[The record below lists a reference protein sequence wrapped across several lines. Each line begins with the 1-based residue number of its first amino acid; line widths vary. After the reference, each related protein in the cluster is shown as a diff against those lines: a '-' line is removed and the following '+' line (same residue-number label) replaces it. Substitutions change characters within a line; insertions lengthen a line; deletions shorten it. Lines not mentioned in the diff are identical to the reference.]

1 MRLTD
6 IARDALWDRPRVV
19 TSLVAAG
26 VTFVTKRYI
35 RRRPIVT
42 IEQ

>member
-19 TSLVAAG
+19 TSLVAG
-26 VTFVTKRYI
+26 HVRY
-35 RRRPIVT
+35 
-42 IEQ
+42 